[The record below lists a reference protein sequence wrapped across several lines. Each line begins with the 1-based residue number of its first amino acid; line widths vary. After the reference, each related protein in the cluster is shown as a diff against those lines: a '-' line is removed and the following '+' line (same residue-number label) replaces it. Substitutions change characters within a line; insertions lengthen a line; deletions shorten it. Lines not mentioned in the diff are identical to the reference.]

1 MLSTELR
8 ILIRDTGRVWWRLL
22 PVILGVYVLGWLGN
36 ELTLRI
42 AVILGDVSPW
52 LALILFAFSF
62 VCTLTAAIVILTLAG
77 REFGIR
83 QLLPEDER
91 EIDDRDTSLTRL
103 LLITLLPFL
112 AMYAAF
118 GEVRKAADRLVV
130 QQFVRYGALGDQQTV
145 LGALYDLATNHLLWM
160 LTFIVG
166 IYVLRRVLDFVA
178 ERTGLRIVGLV
189 VVLIETFF
197 MLLLIMGGIR
207 VFQTFRLWLRDRA
220 VMQWLTEVRDAL
232 GRFFA
237 IFRIDLPEILSNAWG
252 LFSEQ
257 IWPVLIDVVAQPLF
271 WLAVAA
277 LVFGSRVLSLAELWR
292 KGQPYAA
299 RVPGATA
306 FARYRDKRAFRR
318 VGPPSKGIR
327 LAAARIQEAFF
338 GDIDDKY
345 LPALHALRLVVR
357 AGPIF
362 LGSYIFLFNLV
373 SIAQNYLGIL
383 IDLIIGGHPGM
394 FWVRWDPLIAL
405 MSNSL
410 IEPIRLCLLAV
421 AFRRCLELFALRS
434 TIRFPPP
441 AEPESALPDMA
452 SVGARS

>member
-1 MLSTELR
+1 VLSTELR

-77 REFGIR
+77 RELGIR

-189 VVLIETFF
+189 VVLIEAFF

-237 IFRIDLPEILSNAWG
+237 I
-252 LFSEQ
+252 SESTCRRSCRKHGDCS
-257 IWPVLIDVVAQPLF
+257 P
-271 WLAVAA
+271 
-277 LVFGSRVLSLAELWR
+277 SRS
-292 KGQPYAA
+292 G
-299 RVPGATA
+299 
-306 FARYRDKRAFRR
+306 
-318 VGPPSKGIR
+318 
-327 LAAARIQEAFF
+327 
-338 GDIDDKY
+338 
-345 LPALHALRLVVR
+345 
-357 AGPIF
+357 
-362 LGSYIFLFNLV
+362 
-373 SIAQNYLGIL
+373 
-383 IDLIIGGHPGM
+383 
-394 FWVRWDPLIAL
+394 
-405 MSNSL
+405 
-410 IEPIRLCLLAV
+410 
-421 AFRRCLELFALRS
+421 RCLSMSWLSRCS
-434 TIRFPPP
+434 
-441 AEPESALPDMA
+441 
-452 SVGARS
+452 G

>member
-1 MLSTELR
+1 VLSTELR

-36 ELTLRI
+36 ELNLRI

-77 REFGIR
+77 RELGIR

-91 EIDDRDTSLTRL
+91 EIDDRDTSMTRL

-178 ERTGLRIVGLV
+178 ERTGLRILGLV
-189 VVLIETFF
+189 VVLIEAFF

-207 VFQTFRLWLRDRA
+207 VFQTFRLAPRS
-220 VMQWLTEVRDAL
+220 
-232 GRFFA
+232 G
-237 IFRIDLPEILSNAWG
+237 G
-252 LFSEQ
+252 Y
-257 IWPVLIDVVAQPLF
+257 
-271 WLAVAA
+271 AVAHR
-277 LVFGSRVLSLAELWR
+277 GSGRSRAHRHDQKYEDQQDGSVDQR
-292 KGQPYAA
+292 CGDGPTI
-299 RVPGATA
+299 R
-306 FARYRDKRAFRR
+306 RYRGTA
-318 VGPPSKGIR
+318 
-327 LAAARIQEAFF
+327 
-338 GDIDDKY
+338 
-345 LPALHALRLVVR
+345 
-357 AGPIF
+357 
-362 LGSYIFLFNLV
+362 
-373 SIAQNYLGIL
+373 
-383 IDLIIGGHPGM
+383 
-394 FWVRWDPLIAL
+394 
-405 MSNSL
+405 
-410 IEPIRLCLLAV
+410 
-421 AFRRCLELFALRS
+421 RRCPCR
-434 TIRFPPP
+434 TD
-441 AEPESALPDMA
+441 SA
-452 SVGARS
+452 